1 MEQNY
6 ECKEL
11 LAEGNSCILAQTLR
25 KVFTLFCG
33 GVFEGRR
40 SLLTSIGGEGFKRRL
55 AVSPPEK
62 FLKIVSHET
71 AFRTN

>member
-11 LAEGNSCILAQTLR
+11 LAVRNSCSLLER
-25 KVFTLFCG
+25 FLHVFCG

-40 SLLTSIGGEGFKRRL
+40 SLLTGIGGEGFKRRL
-55 AVSPPEK
+55 AVSPPEN
-62 FLKIVSHET
+62 FLKIVSYET